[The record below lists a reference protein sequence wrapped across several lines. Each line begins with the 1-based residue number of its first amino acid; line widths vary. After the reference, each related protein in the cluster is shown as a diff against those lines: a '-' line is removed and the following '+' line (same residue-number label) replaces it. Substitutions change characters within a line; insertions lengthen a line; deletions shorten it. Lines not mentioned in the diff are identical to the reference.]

1 MKGGIAMQLVIA
13 EKPSVGRSVAS
24 VIGATEKKDGYLEG
38 NGYIVTW
45 CIGHLVQLAS
55 PDKYDS
61 KYGTKISEWSFS
73 TLPILPEHWKFVV
86 SSTTKQQFQVIQEL
100 MQDSLVDEIICATDA
115 GREGECIFRYV
126 YEKIGCTKPCKRL
139 WISSMEDKA
148 IREGFS
154 NLRPDSDYDNLYA
167 AGLCRAKAD
176 WLVGLNSTR
185 LFTCRYGTLL
195 SIGRVQTP
203 TLAMIVQ
210 RDYDVKHFV
219 KQKFFTVELDC
230 GTFVASSERIDE
242 EESAKNIA
250 ESCSGKT
257 ATISEIKK
265 EIKTVNP
272 PKLYDLTTLQREA
285 NRQYGY
291 TAQQALDYTQSLYEQ
306 KLVTYPRTDS
316 QYLTEDMEQTAADLI
331 QTICN
336 TISCCQGLSIPEPNV
351 KRCINN
357 SKVSDHHAII
367 PTAEIAHKKL
377 ADLPDGERNI
387 LNLIAAKLI
396 LATADPHRYEAT
408 KISVICENHNFSATG
423 KAILNDGWK
432 AFEITIK
439 EMLKSS
445 EDTVKSGDE
454 KTLPPLEKGQVFE
467 NVTSSVIEHYTS
479 PPKPYTEDTLLK
491 AMETAGNHNYDEN
504 ADVEKKG
511 LGPPATRAAILETL
525 VKRAYIERKKK
536 QIFPTAKGISLI
548 AVVPDEVKSAQLTAD
563 WETQLQEIE
572 RGQCNPDDFMH
583 EIVSFVS
590 DISGKYNKK
599 AENAAFQAQRTVIG
613 KCPKCGKNVV
623 EWKKSFSCENDKEKC
638 GFIIWKSICNK
649 IISATQTK
657 KLLEKGKTDL
667 IKGFKSKAG
676 NEFDAYLIL
685 KDDKTTGFEFPP
697 RKK

>member
-100 MQDSLVDEIICATDA
+100 MQDSRVDEIICATDA

-408 KISVICENHNFSATG
+408 KVSVICENHNFSATG
-423 KAILNDGWK
+423 KAILNAGWK
-432 AFEITIK
+432 AFEIAIKEIVYKKATERKQVDDSIAVGKDLSIKKLSNWKELEDDEIRKTIK
-439 EMLKSS
+439 A
-445 EDTVKSGDE
+445 
-454 KTLPPLEKGQVFE
+454 
-467 NVTSSVIEHYTS
+467 I
-479 PPKPYTEDTLLK
+479 
-491 AMETAGNHNYDEN
+491 
-504 ADVEKKG
+504 VEE
-511 LGPPATRAAILETL
+511 LETQ
-525 VKRAYIERKKK
+525 KYEPGFFQKI
-536 QIFPTAKGISLI
+536 I
-548 AVVPDEVKSAQLTAD
+548 LTFFELQD
-563 WETQLQEIE
+563 YEIMRNPEETYS
-572 RGQCNPDDFMH
+572 R
-583 EIVSFVS
+583 
-590 DISGKYNKK
+590 
-599 AENAAFQAQRTVIG
+599 
-613 KCPKCGKNVV
+613 
-623 EWKKSFSCENDKEKC
+623 
-638 GFIIWKSICNK
+638 
-649 IISATQTK
+649 IISAMGEKLK
-657 KLLEKGKTDL
+657 KDDGKFKKSYLEINSNDTALIERYNALIEPLLKIFEEKENEAVKDFSFVHEDWNDIFPENCKKNSKDFLKNGKFFCYFELEKFINKLKEVPVKEIYNYSGSVVKTK
-667 IKGFKSKAG
+667 I
-676 NEFDAYLIL
+676 
-685 KDDKTTGFEFPP
+685 
-697 RKK
+697 